1 MEGHCW
7 RCQQQAQRIN
17 RNAIY
22 IDEMALR
29 IIINDRIYLGG
40 SSMDSQDLRL
50 ISLLR
55 ENARLSVAQL
65 AKQLG
70 VSRGTVQNR
79 IDKLVEQRVLLGFTV
94 RTASE
99 VAAHRVRAVM
109 LISVE
114 GDRSDAI
121 LTALRGYPEVRALH
135 TTNGRW
141 DIVAE
146 LGADSLESFDAVLRG
161 IRTIKGVS
169 NSETSLLLS
178 THKV

>member
-1 MEGHCW
+1 
-7 RCQQQAQRIN
+7 
-17 RNAIY
+17 
-22 IDEMALR
+22 
-29 IIINDRIYLGG
+29 
-40 SSMDSQDLRL
+40 MDSKDLRL
-50 ISLLR
+50 IALLR
-55 ENARLSVAQL
+55 ENARASVAQL

-79 IDKLVEQRVLLGFTV
+79 IDKLVENHVLLGFTV

-109 LISVE
+109 MISVE
-114 GDRSDAI
+114 GDRSEAI
-121 LTALRGYPEVRALH
+121 IKALRGYPEVRELH

-146 LGADSLESFDAVLRG
+146 LGADSLESFDEVLRSF
-161 IRTIKGVS
+161 RTIKGVS

>member
-1 MEGHCW
+1 
-7 RCQQQAQRIN
+7 
-17 RNAIY
+17 
-22 IDEMALR
+22 
-29 IIINDRIYLGG
+29 
-40 SSMDSQDLRL
+40 MDKQDLRL

-94 RTASE
+94 RTAPE
-99 VAAHRVRAVM
+99 AAAYRVRAVM
-109 LISVE
+109 MISVE
-114 GDRSDAI
+114 GDRSDII
-121 LTALRGYPEVRALH
+121 LKTLRGYPEVRALH

-141 DIVAE
+141 DIIAE
-146 LGADSLESFDAVLRG
+146 LGTDSLETFDEALRG
-161 IRTIKGVS
+161 IRTIKGIS

-178 THKV
+178 THKL

>member
-1 MEGHCW
+1 
-7 RCQQQAQRIN
+7 
-17 RNAIY
+17 
-22 IDEMALR
+22 
-29 IIINDRIYLGG
+29 
-40 SSMDSQDLRL
+40 MDSQDLRL
-50 ISLLR
+50 IGLLR
-55 ENARLSVAQL
+55 ENARISVAQL
-65 AKQLG
+65 AKLLG

-79 IDKLVEQRVLLGFTV
+79 IDRLVEQRVLLGFTV
-94 RTASE
+94 RTTPE
-99 VAAHRVRAVM
+99 AAAYSVRAVM

-121 LTALRGYPEVRALH
+121 LKALRGYPEVRSLH

-146 LGADSLESFDAVLRG
+146 LGTDSLQSFDEALRS
-161 IRTIKGVS
+161 IRTIKGIA